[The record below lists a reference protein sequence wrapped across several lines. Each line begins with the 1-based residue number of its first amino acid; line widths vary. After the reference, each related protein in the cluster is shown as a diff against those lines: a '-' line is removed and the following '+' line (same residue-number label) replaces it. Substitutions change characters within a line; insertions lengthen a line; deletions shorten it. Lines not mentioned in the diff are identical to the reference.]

1 MPDLK
6 RNPLTAMLKGFLGLW
21 AFCFVQLIFSNIN
34 VWRLRNCLSLSILN
48 VLNSLMINRA
58 YNDFFTIKEL
68 RKVKGL
74 FPQITLIPA
83 EFTILAQVQ

>member
-6 RNPLTAMLKGFLGLW
+6 RNPSAAMLKGFLGLW
-21 AFCFVQLIFSNIN
+21 PFCSVQHTFPTLMD
-34 VWRLRNCLSLSILN
+34 VGLRNCLSCSILN
-48 VLNSLMINRA
+48 VLNSLMIDRA
-58 YNDFFTIKEL
+58 YNDFLTIKEL

-83 EFTILAQVQ
+83 